1 MVDGRGRVEWE
12 FTGDD
17 QRALLVLVCR
27 ATPAGYLRR
36 LRALEVGYLV
46 VGEERIDLGQA
57 MTRIRSTLKASAVIA
72 DGGGGLNGALF
83 QAGLI
88 DEVHLIT
95 FPALVGGLGTPS
107 FLDGPPL
114 PPGSTPVALRPLS
127 LVQGAMGSVLT
138 RYAVQRP
145 TP

>member
-1 MVDGRGRVEWE
+1 M
-12 FTGDD
+12 
-17 QRALLVLVCR
+17 LVCR

-46 VGEERIDLGQA
+46 VGEARVDLERA
-57 MTRIRSTLKASAVIA
+57 MTRIRSTLKATAVIA

-83 QAGLI
+83 RAGLI

-138 RYAVQRP
+138 RYAVQRS

>member
-1 MVDGRGRVEWE
+1 M
-12 FTGDD
+12 
-17 QRALLVLVCR
+17 LVCR

-46 VGEERIDLGQA
+46 VGEARVDLERA
-57 MTRIRSTLKASAVIA
+57 MTRIRSTLKATAVIA

-83 QAGLI
+83 RAGLI

-107 FLDGPPL
+107 FLDAEVPDEPTNDSS
-114 PPGSTPVALRPLS
+114 PATPRLHGLTPTR
-127 LVQGAMGSVLT
+127 LVPKIVS
-138 RYAVQRP
+138 
-145 TP
+145 